1 MSVFVCIPTLGRASL
16 FTALLSIEAQTD
28 KNIEIIII
36 NDSDSELQLE
46 SSMPIHI
53 LQGAKC
59 GKAGQTRNIGLQFA
73 RQKNAEW
80 IIMLDDDDT
89 LHPKTIEILRTYSDV
104 ECVLFRAAG
113 TTDHLPFMFPIP
125 PPNTKEIICGQAA
138 ISFALHKSTQVQFG
152 LEKSG
157 EDYFLLKQLRKIMI
171 SKYVMYGIRVSLPF
185 KLLEVGDDFL
195 LHQS

>member
-1 MSVFVCIPTLGRASL
+1 MSVFICIPTLGRASL

-28 KNIEIIII
+28 KTNVEIIII
-36 NDSDSELQLE
+36 NDSDTELYLE

-59 GKAGQTRNIGLQFA
+59 GKAGQTRNIGLQYA
-73 RQKNAEW
+73 RNNKAEW

-89 LHPKTIEILRTYSDV
+89 LHPKTIEILRTYSNV

-152 LEKSG
+152 EEKGG
-157 EDYFLLKQLRKIMI
+157 EDYFLLKKLKYKITIFWKSMNELPPFQLDHKQIH
-171 SKYVMYGIRVSLPF
+171 LF
-185 KLLEVGDDFL
+185 
-195 LHQS
+195 